1 MTDTGQE
8 LIEDEARPIHDR
20 LGART
25 WPLSASCGP
34 LIRRNSANSV
44 MNGCALVTR
53 HIAGHSELVESPG
66 QSERAPTEADALAT
80 LRK

>member
-1 MTDTGQE
+1 MTDTAQE
-8 LIEDEARPIHDR
+8 LIEDEARPIHR
-20 LGART
+20 PT
-25 WPLSASCGP
+25 WRPNLAILSELRPS
-34 LIRRNSANSV
+34 NSANSV
-44 MNGCALVTR
+44 MNGCALMTR